1 MDGIVQPKVDDESA
15 AQAALVLLRR
25 QAHLFGRLESLAAK
39 QGDLVSR
46 DDATPLLALLAERQR
61 LAAELSQ
68 IGGRLEPARRNWVAT
83 RNALTPLERDEADGL
98 LTQVRERM
106 RRLIDNDERDARV
119 LSARKESVA
128 TSLRQTQTIGS
139 AVSAYRPHGGA
150 VSRSNRLDE
159 AS

>member
-1 MDGIVQPKVDDESA
+1 MDESLPSKVNSAPA
-15 AQAALVLLRR
+15 AQEALALLRR
-25 QAHLFGRLESLAAK
+25 QAHLFAKLESLVAK

-61 LAAELSQ
+61 LATDLSQ
-68 IGGRLEPARRNWVAT
+68 IGRHLEPARRNWVT
-83 RNALTPLERDEADGL
+83 MRQALTPLERDEADGL

-106 RRLIDNDERDARV
+106 RRLIDNDERDAMV

-128 TSLRQTQTIGS
+128 TSLRQTQTVGE
-139 AVSAYRPHGGA
+139 AVSAYRPHGRVGSA
-150 VSRSNRLDE
+150 SSRLDE